1 MVAIVNESVQR
12 KHRQM
17 FTAMDKERQ
26 TWFTHWRMVSDYFL
40 PRRYPWLM
48 TKREQQGRNRLNSK
62 LLSSVSTMAVRTLAS
77 GMSSGITSPSRPWFM
92 LRIEGF
98 DPETLTHAVKV
109 YLEEVRRRLLQI
121 FAESNFYNSMAIMYL
136 EWCTFGTA
144 SMMIYEDFEDVI
156 RCYNY
161 SLGEFYLSQDET
173 QRINRHARNFTLTV
187 EQIVGQFGEDAV
199 REETLNKFK
208 RGGAA
213 LLEEVLV
220 SHIVEENDPDDGLT
234 SANAKWREVYWEGGA
249 EVGVYLDVK
258 PFFEWPCVT
267 PRWEIYGSDSYGTSP
282 AMDALGDSIQ
292 LQDMLKQRG
301 MGLKKQLSPPM
312 IVDNQLRNRPKALG
326 ANGVTYASSANSN
339 FGAKPAV
346 QINTPLQEM
355 AADIRDLGTAIRET
369 CHNDL
374 FNMISNLDTVRS
386 ALEIS
391 ELTQERLV
399 HLGSVLT
406 RFNNEGLDT
415 ILTRTFGIASRAG
428 LMPEAPPELEGK
440 ELSVQYVGVLA
451 EAQRAASTITTER
464 FLGFIGELSPV
475 YPEVRNV
482 PNPSELIRD
491 YADALG
497 IKPTGINSRE
507 DVAAAEAAEAEQQQL
522 AQAAEL
528 GGQLA
533 QGAKALSETDVG
545 GGVNALQ
552 AALG

>member
-1 MVAIVNESVQR
+1 MAAIVNESLQR

-17 FTAMDKERQ
+17 FKAMDVERQ

-48 TKREQQGRNRLNSK
+48 SASEQRGRNRLNSK
-62 LLSSVSTMAVRTLAS
+62 LLSSVSTIAVRTLAS
-77 GMSSGITSPSRPWFM
+77 GMSSGITSPSRPWFT

-98 DPETLTHAVKV
+98 DPETLSHAVKV
-109 YLEEVRRRLLQI
+109 YLEEARRRLLLI
-121 FAESNFYNSMAIMYL
+121 LAESNFYNSMAILYL

-144 SMMIYEDFEDVI
+144 SMMIYEDFDDVI

-173 QRINRHARNFTLTV
+173 QRINRHARQFELTV
-187 EQIVGQFGEDAV
+187 EQIVGQFG
-199 REETLNKFK
+199 
-208 RGGAA
+208 
-213 LLEEVLV
+213 LEEVRRETREAYERGGEARLNKVTV
-220 SHIVEENDPDDGLT
+220 SHIVEVNDPDDALGVG
-234 SANAKWREVYWEGGA
+234 SAKWREVYWEDGA
-249 EVGVYLDVK
+249 DVGAYLSVK

-292 LQDMLKQRG
+292 MQDMLKQRG

-326 ANGVTYASSANSN
+326 ANGITYASSANSN
-339 FGAKPAV
+339 FGAKVAV
-346 QINTPLQEM
+346 QVNVPLQEM
-355 AADIRDLGTAIRET
+355 AADIRDLGFSIRET

-391 ELTQERLV
+391 ELTQEKLV

-415 ILTRTFGIASRAG
+415 ILTRTFGIASRGG

-440 ELSVQYVGVLA
+440 QLSVQYVGVLA

-475 YPEVRNV
+475 YPEIRHV

-497 IKPTGINSRE
+497 VKPTGINSRE
-507 DVAAAEAAEAEQQQL
+507 DVEAALAADAEQQQL
-522 AQAAEL
+522 QQTAEI

-533 QGAKALSETDVG
+533 QGAKALSDTDVG
-545 GGVNALQ
+545 GGMNALQ